1 MNIKPFVLNLSP
13 HETLRL
19 TRILLDETKE
29 EALLF
34 LKDYLKPQLDAA
46 TLDH

>member
-19 TRILLDETKE
+19 TRSLLDETKE